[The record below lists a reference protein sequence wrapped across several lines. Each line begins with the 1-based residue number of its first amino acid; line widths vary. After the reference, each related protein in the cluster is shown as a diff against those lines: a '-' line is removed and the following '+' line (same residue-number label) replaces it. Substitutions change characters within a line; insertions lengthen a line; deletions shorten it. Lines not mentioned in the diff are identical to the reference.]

1 MIDGRIEKIDFQYIL
16 NSLMYIKVAITD
28 TKSLINNILQNANPA
43 ELQAVG
49 ELLNQ
54 LKTNQNEFVKFL
66 DGWEE
71 FVKNT
76 YQL

>member
-1 MIDGRIEKIDFQYIL
+1 MIDGRIEKTDFQYIL